1 MKTALAARCS
11 GPFMSTERRSE
22 SRWGTATKNC
32 DPTGLRATPLPAR
45 ERAGVGPGDAHYR
58 HAGPALPGKPPA
70 PEQEAPH
77 AASRS
82 ALPRARN
89 RLPRVYARC
98 GDAFRV
104 GRAALHAGEAPGR
117 PDSEGRDA
125 GQASPGP
132 RRRVGP
138 GDAHDG
144 AQLGD
149 AGAYDDRTAV
159 AAGEPPHRGS
169 R

>member
-1 MKTALAARCS
+1 MKHRKCWSKSVGERGARVRLYEDRPG
-11 GPFMSTERRSE
+11 GPLFRSVYV
-22 SRWGTATKNC
+22 
-32 DPTGLRATPLPAR
+32 D
-45 ERAGVGPGDAHYR
+45 
-58 HAGPALPGKPPA
+58 GK
-70 PEQEAPH
+70 EVRK
-77 AASRS
+77 S
-82 ALPRARN
+82 
-89 RLPRVYARC
+89 
-98 GDAFRV
+98 
-104 GRAALHAGEAPGR
+104 PGR

>member
-104 GRAALHAGEAPGR
+104 GRAALTLARRQGDPTLKGVTPG
-117 PDSEGRDA
+117 
-125 GQASPGP
+125 
-132 RRRVGP
+132 
-138 GDAHDG
+138 
-144 AQLGD
+144 
-149 AGAYDDRTAV
+149 
-159 AAGEPPHRGS
+159 
-169 R
+169 